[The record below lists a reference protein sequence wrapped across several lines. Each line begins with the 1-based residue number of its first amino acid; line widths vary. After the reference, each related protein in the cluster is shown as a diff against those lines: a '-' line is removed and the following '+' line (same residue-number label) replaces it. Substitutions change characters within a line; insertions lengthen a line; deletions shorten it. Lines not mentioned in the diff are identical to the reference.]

1 MDEHALRTLV
11 DTIVREVGAASLD
24 ISLEQAQLLSEQVRK
39 KAAEMG
45 VKAVVA
51 VSNRGAHPVLV
62 ECMDDAYI
70 ASYDIALKKAFT
82 VVSLKM
88 STSKLKLLAQP
99 GGSLYGIQFT
109 NNGQIVIFGGGEP
122 LCNSAGDIIGGLG
135 VSGGTEEQDTA
146 LAAYGKELFEKG
158 RK

>member
-1 MDEHALRTLV
+1 MDEHALRSLI
-11 DTIVREVGAASLD
+11 DTIAREVGAASGD
-24 ISLEQAQLLSEQVRK
+24 VSLEQARSLSEQVRK

-45 VKAVVA
+45 VNAVVA
-51 VSNRGAHPVLV
+51 ISNRAARPVLV
-62 ECMDDAYI
+62 ECMDNSYI
-70 ASYDIALKKAFT
+70 ASYDIAVQKAFT
-82 VVSLKM
+82 SVSLKM
-88 STSKLKLLAQP
+88 STSELKPLAQP

-122 LCNSAGDIIGGLG
+122 LCNAFGEIIGGLG

-146 LAAYGKELFEKG
+146 LAAYGKQLFEKG